1 MSLSWHLNTSMVG
14 MLTTSRWSQY
24 YSLFTSSKCYTVLSG
39 LVCNLPASNHIDK
52 LMAVSPSWQHGAPH
66 ILFRKME
73 VPPEPIVYVVASSGL
88 FQSLFSGGTCSSL
101 GSQILELCWEQ
112 YTYCVDCFLGHNQ
125 PALLNSFVQTCSNGL
140 KYEIWSFRPRARLAT
155 FQSSDGIPSS
165 KSPLSLG
172 LFQFF
177 PVYKILDPVRYQ
189 WGLIIFDYFH
199 FLGGIAFQ
207 LLCLKPGDREI
218 SQCRN
223 L

>member
-1 MSLSWHLNTSMVG
+1 MLQSPFWVSLQSACLQPHWLIDGHPTILAT
-14 MLTTSRWSQY
+14 WSTPHPLPQDGGIPWT
-24 YSLFTSSKCYTVLSG
+24 YSLCSCSSV
-39 LVCNLPASNHIDK
+39 
-52 LMAVSPSWQHGAPH
+52 
-66 ILFRKME
+66 
-73 VPPEPIVYVVASSGL
+73 L
-88 FQSLFSGGTCSSL
+88 FQSLFSGGTCSNL

-112 YTYCVDCFLGHNQ
+112 YTYCVDCFFGHNQ

-155 FQSSDGIPSS
+155 FQASDGIPSS
-165 KSPLSLG
+165 KFPLSLG
-172 LFQFF
+172 LFQLF

-218 SQCRN
+218 S
-223 L
+223 